1 MELTLEKK
9 REVVQE
15 TGKNCK
21 IISVNNLERFIG
33 YYLHKMET

>member
-1 MELTLEKK
+1 MIQTHTLT
-9 REVVQE
+9 E
-15 TGKNCK
+15 TRTSRNCK